1 MAKAKFINIP
11 LRDFFELEDSSEYF
25 FAFEHSPNFKEAI
38 DHLGIGNMRQKPFGI
53 VKDLQELY
61 SGNVSTAQ
69 LIEQLCLFSGKT
81 EEQVL
86 DMKIL
91 EFMQSRNYLEQS
103 INRISEIES
112 LKFGRGSTDEE
123 KRVGIDRLGMYGIET
138 QLDKLDHG
146 MLWMTDEIRA
156 LPYERCFIRLAM
168 WNDVNEFNEELQ
180 RIRMKKKPD

>member
-38 DHLGIGNMRQKPFGI
+38 DHLGIDNMRQKPFGI

-69 LIEQLCLFSGKT
+69 LIEQLCLFSGRT

-112 LKFGRGSTDEE
+112 LKFGRESTDEE
-123 KRVGIDRLGMYGIET
+123 KRAGIDRLGMYGVSIQFE
-138 QLDKLDHG
+138 KLCRG
-146 MLWMTDEIRA
+146 EIWRREEVRA
-156 LPYERCFIRLAM
+156 TPYETCFLWLSM
-168 WNDVNEFNEELQ
+168 WNDRAEFEEELQ